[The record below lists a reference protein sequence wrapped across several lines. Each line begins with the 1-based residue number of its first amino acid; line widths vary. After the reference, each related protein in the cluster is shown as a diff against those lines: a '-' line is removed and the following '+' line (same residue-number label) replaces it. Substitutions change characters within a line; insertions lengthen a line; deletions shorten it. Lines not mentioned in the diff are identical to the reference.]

1 MASSK
6 NNGMQHFGGIWTVEK
21 MDAVEKYLDS
31 FTKVMKNQ
39 TFFETIYIDAFAG
52 SGQCIIGSEANN
64 IQIDGSAIRSLKIEN
79 KFDNY
84 IFVED
89 KKNKINSLREVCVTN
104 HSDLLSKIKFI
115 NADANDTINK
125 LLDTKVIGKNKR
137 GVIFLDPFGASVN
150 WETLK
155 KIADTK
161 VLDVWYLFP
170 LSAILRFASKDLE
183 KALED
188 NLDSCLGTTE
198 WRHWYN
204 ADNQSVRTI
213 EDVLTFFSKR
223 LKTLFPLTLNP
234 VILKNSTNSPMF
246 AMYFA
251 MANDSPRATEVA
263 LDIASY
269 ILSMFEEKK
278 LANDVRP
285 QIKANI
291 QKDRLQKQ
299 RKKHDERGQSDLFD

>member
-6 NNGMQHFGGIWTVEK
+6 DNGKQHFGGIWTVEK

-39 TFFETIYIDAFAG
+39 NFFETIYIDAFAG
-52 SGQCIIGSEANN
+52 SGECIIGSEANN
-64 IQIDGSAIRSLKIEN
+64 IQIDGSAIRSLNIAN

-84 IFVED
+84 IFVES
-89 KKNKINSLREVCVTN
+89 KKSKINLLRQVCETN
-104 HSDLLSKIKFI
+104 HSDLLSRIKFI

-125 LLDTKVIGKNKR
+125 LLDTKAIGKNKR
-137 GVIFLDPFGASVN
+137 GVIFLDPFGASVT
-150 WETLK
+150 WETLE
-155 KIADTK
+155 KIASTK

-188 NLDSCLGTTE
+188 NLDDCLGTTE

-251 MANDSPRATEVA
+251 MGNDSPRATEVA

-285 QIKANI
+285 LIKANI
-291 QKDRLQKQ
+291 QKDRLKKQK
-299 RKKHDERGQSDLFD
+299 KKHEEKGQSDLFD